1 MIPLALAWLPRA
13 GAFARSHWK
22 LLGIGL
28 LALFA
33 GIQTLRLAWAHTAL
47 EKLTAKIAV
56 MAAVTAETDKRW
68 RATENTWKVTAYQI
82 QKDRDDEIKD
92 IAHERDAALAE
103 LRNRPRR
110 PAPGTAEASG
120 NGQTASGCTGS
131 QLYREDAELALREAA
146 RADTIRVALKSCY
159 AQYDMITETPQ

>member
-1 MIPLALAWLPRA
+1 MTPLAIIS
-13 GAFARSHWK
+13 FARSHWK

-28 LALFA
+28 LAIFA
-33 GIQTLRLAWAHTAL
+33 GIQTLRLSWTQTAL

-82 QKDRDDEIKD
+82 QKERDDEIKD

-110 PAPGTAEASG
+110 PAPGATESPG
-120 NGQTASGCTGS
+120 NGQAASGCTGA

-146 RADTIRVALKSCY
+146 RADTIRVALKACY
-159 AQYDMITETPQ
+159 RQYDMVAGGVE

>member
-1 MIPLALAWLPRA
+1 MGGSVTPLAILT
-13 GAFARSHWK
+13 FARSHWK

-28 LALFA
+28 LAIFA
-33 GIQTLRLAWAHTAL
+33 GIQTLRLSWTQTAL

-82 QKDRDDEIKD
+82 QKERDDEIKD

-110 PAPGTAEASG
+110 PAPGTAEATG
-120 NGQTASGCTGS
+120 NGCAGTG
-131 QLYREDAELALREAA
+131 LGLARDDAEFLTRYAA
-146 RADTIRVALKSCY
+146 AAAELQARHNACVRTYK
-159 AQYDMITETPQ
+159 MIEDSSENNGL